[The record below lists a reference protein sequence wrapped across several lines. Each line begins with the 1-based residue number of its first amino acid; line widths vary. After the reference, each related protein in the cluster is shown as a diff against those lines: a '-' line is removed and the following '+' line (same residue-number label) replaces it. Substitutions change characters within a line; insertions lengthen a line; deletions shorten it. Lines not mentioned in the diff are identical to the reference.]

1 MIRIVVLVLVAANL
15 LYFGW
20 AHWVDRADPGL
31 TAVASTPRKPQP
43 AAPPPPP
50 APAPCAT
57 IGPFG
62 TELETLAAEQKLTA
76 AGWGLARREVTEQQR
91 VGYWVYVDTPNSNA
105 QARALNA
112 IRDSGIKDAFA
123 MPDDPQFRLVV
134 GVFQDEK
141 HAEDRASH
149 VQKLKLDAV
158 VKERMRDQRVI
169 WIDVPG
175 VARETLADG
184 RLAAT
189 GLPLDQLRVEACPA
203 APPKAAPDA
212 AAEATAAAPP
222 SATLPTSSPPTPAT
236 RTH

>member
-20 AHWVDRADPGL
+20 AHWVDRSDPAL
-31 TAVASTPRKPQP
+31 TAVATTPRP
-43 AAPPPPP
+43 APPATPPSP
-50 APAPCAT
+50 APAPCAS
-57 IGPFG
+57 IGPFS
-62 TELETLAAEQKLTA
+62 TELEALAAEQKLAA

-91 VGYWVYVDTPNSNA
+91 EGYWVYVDTPNSNA
-105 QARALNA
+105 QARTLNT

-123 MPDDPQFRLVV
+123 MPDDPQFRVSV
-134 GVFQDEK
+134 GVFQDEAR
-141 HAEDRASH
+141 AEDRASR

-158 VKERMRDQRVI
+158 VKERMREQQVI

-189 GLPLDQLRVEACPA
+189 GLPLDRLRVEACPQVSPQPAAATSPTASPA
-203 APPKAAPDA
+203 APAAPNG
-212 AAEATAAAPP
+212 AP
-222 SATLPTSSPPTPAT
+222 
-236 RTH
+236 

>member
-20 AHWVDRADPGL
+20 ANWVDRSDPGL
-31 TAVASTPRKPQP
+31 TAVASAPRKPPP
-43 AAPPPPP
+43 AAPPPAP

-62 TELETLAAEQKLTA
+62 TELEALAAEQKLTA
-76 AGWGLARREVTEQQR
+76 AGWGLVRREVTEQQR
-91 VGYWVYVDTPNSNA
+91 EGYWVYVDTPSAIA
-105 QARALNA
+105 QIRTLNA

-123 MPDDPQFRLVV
+123 MPDDAQFRVSV
-134 GVFQDEK
+134 GVFQDETR
-141 HAEDRASH
+141 AQDRASR

-158 VKERMRDQRVI
+158 VKERMHDQQVI

-175 VARETLADG
+175 VARETLSDG

-189 GLPLDQLRVEACPA
+189 GLPLDGLRVEVCPE
-203 APPKAAPDA
+203 APPRPEAA
-212 AAEATAAAPP
+212 
-222 SATLPTSSPPTPAT
+222 TPA
-236 RTH
+236 R

>member
-20 AHWVDRADPGL
+20 AHWVDRSDPGL
-31 TAVASTPRKPQP
+31 TAVTSAPRQPQSV
-43 AAPPPPP
+43 APPPPP
-50 APAPCAT
+50 PTPAPCAT

-91 VGYWVYVDTPNSNA
+91 EGYWVYVDTPDA
-105 QARALNA
+105 ITQVRTLNA

-123 MPDDPQFRLVV
+123 MPDDPQFRVSV
-134 GVFQDEK
+134 GVFQDENR
-141 HAEDRASH
+141 AQDRASR

-158 VKERMRDQRVI
+158 VKERMHDQQVI

-175 VARETLADG
+175 VARETLSDG

-189 GLPLDQLRVEACPA
+189 GLPLDRLRVEACPA
-203 APPKAAPDA
+203 GSPKPAADAGAGEAAGA
-212 AAEATAAAPP
+212 AAGA
-222 SATLPTSSPPTPAT
+222 PTPAT
-236 RTH
+236 PAR